1 VNAPQKAKSA
11 SNDVLCLIP
20 ARKGSRGIPG
30 KNTKLFM
37 GKPLIY
43 WTLTCAID
51 SGIFA
56 EIAVTTDDEIVKDIS
71 NSLGVTVID
80 RPNLLAKDSSLASEY
95 LSYHQNVLLK
105 YRNMMLLQPTSP
117 LRNIFDIQECYR
129 ILESGSDRDHTVVSV
144 VRSLSTPRNLLVIN
158 KEGFAQP
165 IFKLPELNRQEQDT
179 LYLAN
184 GAFFASKTKLLKEL
198 NFDFFGGFIVP
209 YIMPVERS
217 VDIDTLEDFK
227 GAEEIFERRPTK

>member
-1 VNAPQKAKSA
+1 
-11 SNDVLCLIP
+11 
-20 ARKGSRGIPG
+20 
-30 KNTKLFM
+30 M

-71 NSLGVTVID
+71 KSLGVTVID
-80 RPNLLAKDSSLASEY
+80 RPNFLAKDSSLASEY

-105 YRNMMLLQPTSP
+105 YRNVMLLQPTSP

-129 ILESGSDRDHTVVSV
+129 ILESRGNRDHTVVSV

-158 KEGFAQP
+158 KEGIAQP

-184 GAFFASKTKLLKEL
+184 GAFFASSTKLLKEL

-209 YIMPVERS
+209 YIMPLERS

-227 GAEEIFERRPTK
+227 SAEEIFERRPTQ

>member
-1 VNAPQKAKSA
+1 MNAPQKAKSA

-71 NSLGVTVID
+71 KSLGVTVID
-80 RPNLLAKDSSLASEY
+80 RPNFLAKDSSLASEY

-105 YRNMMLLQPTSP
+105 YRNVMLLQPTSP

-129 ILESGSDRDHTVVSV
+129 ILESRGNRDHTVVSV

-184 GAFFASKTKLLKEL
+184 GAFFASSTKLLKEL

-209 YIMPVERS
+209 YIMPLERS

-227 GAEEIFERRPTK
+227 SAEEIFERRPTQ